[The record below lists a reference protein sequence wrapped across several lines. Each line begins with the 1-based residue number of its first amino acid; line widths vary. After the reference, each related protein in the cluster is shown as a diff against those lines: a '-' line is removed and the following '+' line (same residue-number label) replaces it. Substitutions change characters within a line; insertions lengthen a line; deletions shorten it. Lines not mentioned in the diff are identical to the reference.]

1 MRRLFNIVTVLAVLA
16 AALLPAAVMAQGTQ
30 PKPELLIT
38 TFYPSQVIGLGET
51 PSFDIRL
58 RTSTTARVVALS
70 VQQLPT
76 GWTATLRGGGNIV
89 QSAYVEPDEIATVT
103 LGLTPPADV
112 KAAAYHFVLVGE
124 GGGERAELPLDVT
137 IKENLPPKLT
147 LTVDLPTL
155 RTSPTG
161 SLSYSATLK
170 NEGAKDLTVNLTSE
184 PPAGFRVTF
193 QLTGQDVTSVPVA
206 AGQSKYLTIQAR
218 PYLDVNA
225 GSYPFKVRAQGE
237 NVEASLD
244 LVAEITG
251 EVNMFVTSPDG
262 RLSGQAYAGRDTPL
276 KIVVR
281 NTGSS
286 QASSIQLGSSE
297 PEGWSVTFDPS
308 KIDALDAGQEQQV
321 TATIRPSE
329 KALAGD
335 YMLTVSATAQ
345 DSGSKSADFR
355 ITVLTS
361 TLWGIVGV
369 ALIAVAVGVV
379 GLAVTRFGRR

>member
-1 MRRLFNIVTVLAVLA
+1 MRRLFNILTVLAVLA
-16 AALLPAAVMAQGTQ
+16 ATLLPAVALAQGTQ
-30 PKPELLIT
+30 PKPDLLIT
-38 TFYPSQVIGLGET
+38 TLFPSQVIGPGEK

-58 RTSTTARVVALS
+58 RVSTTARVVALS

-89 QSAYVEPDEIATVT
+89 QSAYVEPDTYANVT
-103 LGLTPPADV
+103 LGLTPPGDV
-112 KAAAYHFVLVGE
+112 QAGAYRCVLVGD
-124 GGGERAELPLDVT
+124 GGGERVELPLDVT

-147 LTVDLPTL
+147 LTAELPTL
-155 RTSPTG
+155 GTSPTG
-161 SLSYSATLK
+161 SVSYSATLK

-193 QLTGQDVTSVPVA
+193 QLTGQDVTSSPVA
-206 AGQSKYLTIQAR
+206 TGATKYLTIVAR
-218 PYLDVNA
+218 PYLDVKA

-244 LVAEITG
+244 LVVQITG
-251 EVNMFVTSPDG
+251 EVNLSVTSPDG
-262 RLSGQAYAGRDTPL
+262 RLSGKAYAGRDTPL
-276 KIVVR
+276 KVVVR

-286 QASSIQLGSSE
+286 QAGSIQLSSSE
-297 PEGWSVTFDPS
+297 PEGWTVTFEPA
-308 KIDALDAGQEQQV
+308 KIDVLDAGQEQQV

-335 YMLTVSATAQ
+335 YMLSITAMPQ
-345 DSGSKSADFR
+345 DSGSKSAEFR

-369 ALIAVAVGVV
+369 V